1 MYRDNRT
8 TTKKKVIRLLI
19 VFLVMYLFNREKGLK
34 GTLESLV
41 EKVLQE
47 VLGLPLML
55 QRQHYKYKSKSAII
69 GVT

>member
-41 EKVLQE
+41 EKVL
-47 VLGLPLML
+47 
-55 QRQHYKYKSKSAII
+55 
-69 GVT
+69 